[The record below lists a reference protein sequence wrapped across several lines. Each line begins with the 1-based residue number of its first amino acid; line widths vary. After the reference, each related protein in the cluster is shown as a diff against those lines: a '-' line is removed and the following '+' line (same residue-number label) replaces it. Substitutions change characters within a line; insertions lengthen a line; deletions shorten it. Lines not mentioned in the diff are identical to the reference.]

1 MVHSN
6 QLPGRLA
13 MGSLIRRESSVSWSG
28 SGEPVDL
35 RFMATK
41 ATIDLFLSDRRLAV
55 VGVSRDGKDFSR
67 AVLRAF
73 LERGYDA
80 VPVHPAGGEVEGRAC
95 ARRVGDV
102 RPPVEAALLLT
113 PPAATDEV
121 VRDCAEAGVKRVW
134 MHRGAGRGAVSDD
147 ALAFCREHGMEVVD
161 GACPFMFLPGT
172 GFGHGLHRF
181 ALRVM
186 GRLPR

>member
-1 MVHSN
+1 MIT
-6 QLPGRLA
+6 
-13 MGSLIRRESSVSWSG
+13 LIRPEPSVSWPARG
-28 SGEPVDL
+28 DRLDL
-35 RFMATK
+35 GVVATK
-41 ATIDLFLSDRRLAV
+41 ATIDLFLSGRRLAV

-121 VRDCAEAGVKRVW
+121 VKDCAEAGVKRVW
-134 MHRGAGRGAVSDD
+134 MHRGAGRGAVSDT
-147 ALAFCREHGMEVVD
+147 AVVFCRDHGMEVVE

-181 ALRVM
+181 ALRLA